1 MSVSYE
7 AMFGW
12 VIFWSLLGAVV
23 SKQDP
28 IRGAVYA
35 AMLGPFGILMTV
47 LINRGSETKAPA
59 PASAGA
65 GFCTSCGAGRAQGA
79 RFCAGCGAAAS

>member
-7 AMFGW
+7 ALFGW

-35 AMLGPFGILMTV
+35 AMLGPFGILITV
-47 LINRGSETKAPA
+47 LINRGSDTRPPA
-59 PASAGA
+59 PVSASAGY
-65 GFCTSCGAGRAQGA
+65 CSSCGAVRAQGA